1 MLSMNI
7 AFSCFPMLFGSLY
20 LLCHKLGTKGGEK
33 KALKKTLLSQPFSG
47 LVTLDKMAFKK
58 NKIHF
63 RGFFFFQKDRICY
76 NNQDGTIPWQLV
88 CPFTKNPNK
97 VYIHFFIPFMFP
109 PIEKMKDISGLCTNT
124 AKGRCQPTNLLL
136 LNLL

>member
-47 LVTLDKMAFKK
+47 LVSLDKMAFKK

-63 RGFFFFQKDRICY
+63 RGFFFSKRPYMLRQSRWH
-76 NNQDGTIPWQLV
+76 NS
-88 CPFTKNPNK
+88 
-97 VYIHFFIPFMFP
+97 MAAS
-109 PIEKMKDISGLCTNT
+109 M
-124 AKGRCQPTNLLL
+124 PTY
-136 LNLL
+136 